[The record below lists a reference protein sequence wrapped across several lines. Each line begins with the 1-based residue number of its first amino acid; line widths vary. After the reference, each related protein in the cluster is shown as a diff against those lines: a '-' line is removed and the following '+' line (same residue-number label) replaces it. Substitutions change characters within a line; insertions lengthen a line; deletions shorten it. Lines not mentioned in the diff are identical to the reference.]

1 MTEVDRTETIRL
13 LNRALATEIVCMLR
27 YRRHY
32 GLARDVYSS
41 QGRQRILLQIQAE
54 SLHAEA
60 IAERIIELGGVPDLE
75 LDTLMQRSY
84 VPYGDWDHDA
94 TEVFLPALAEDDL
107 LAEQIA
113 ADAYRDIVAD
123 LESRDPQTCRLLST
137 LAVAEEAH
145 AAHLQG
151 LLQRWN
157 VFNPAPTA
165 PIA

>member
-1 MTEVDRTETIRL
+1 MNELDRMETIRL

-32 GLARDVYSS
+32 GLARDVYSAY
-41 QGRQRILLQIQAE
+41 GKQRLLLQVQAE

-75 LDTLMQRSY
+75 LHTLLQRSY
-84 VPYGDWDHDA
+84 VPYGDWTRDGTDI
-94 TEVFLPALAEDDL
+94 FLPALAEDDL

-123 LESRDPQTCRLLST
+123 LETRDPHTCRLLSV
-137 LAVAEEAH
+137 LAQAEEAH
-145 AAHLQG
+145 GASLQDM
-151 LLQRWN
+151 LQRWN
-157 VFNPAPTA
+157 VFNPAPVLPQA
-165 PIA
+165 